1 MNISEKSSA
10 RLRLAI
16 IGAGLGAVPH
26 FQSLED
32 LVSEAEVVWVYG
44 RSAEHLAA
52 AQTPQGAQK
61 TAHLEDILDDA
72 TVQAVLVLTPAHSHP
87 NIVQRVACG
96 VWPAQDNTYWSK
108 SRLKLI

>member
-1 MNISEKSSA
+1 MNVSEKSSA

-16 IGAGLGAVPH
+16 IGAGLGWAGLGAAPH

-61 TAHLEDILDDA
+61 TPHLEDILDDA
-72 TVQAVLVLTPAHSHP
+72 TVQAVLVLPPAHSHP

-96 VWPAQDNTYWSK
+96 RHRTTHTGRKAA
-108 SRLKLI
+108 